1 MDYTVG
7 WAEDKFIG
15 TYTDA
20 LSKDYLNRVVWG
32 QPVSY
37 IAIAR
42 HQGGEVDAV
51 KVFRFKE
58 SGRSLLSRFQEYERE
73 VVTEGGPLQ
82 ESISKLAQNME
93 DDPVFSVG
101 GDLAFNWL
109 YLNNGVRIV
118 LTGGYLSPKDSN
130 DENTHGL
137 GNHIIFGVDTGAREI
152 SNIQDC
158 AHPVCSNKGGRV
170 LLMQGTDHGVDN
182 RLIS

>member
-1 MDYTVG
+1 M
-7 WAEDKFIG
+7 
-15 TYTDA
+15 
-20 LSKDYLNRVVWG
+20 
-32 QPVSY
+32 
-37 IAIAR
+37 
-42 HQGGEVDAV
+42 
-51 KVFRFKE
+51 
-58 SGRSLLSRFQEYERE
+58 
-73 VVTEGGPLQ
+73 VTEGGPLQ

-137 GNHIIFGVDTGAREI
+137 GNHISFGVDTGAREI

-158 AHPVCSNKGGRV
+158 AHPVCSNKGG
-170 LLMQGTDHGVDN
+170 
-182 RLIS
+182 